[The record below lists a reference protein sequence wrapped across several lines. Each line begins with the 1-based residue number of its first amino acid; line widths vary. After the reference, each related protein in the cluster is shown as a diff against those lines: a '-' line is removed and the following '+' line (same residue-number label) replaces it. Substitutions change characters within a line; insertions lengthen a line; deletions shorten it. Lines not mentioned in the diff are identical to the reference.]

1 MAKAAGRLVYALAD
15 ATVPK
20 VNIVTDK
27 AFGSAYVIMNSK
39 ALGADVT
46 ISWPDSQI
54 GTMDANLA
62 AKILCDGK
70 DAETVSKTAAEYAAL
85 QNNVK
90 SAAARGY
97 VDEIVDPA
105 DTRKYLIGAFEML
118 FTKRDERPA
127 KKHGTV

>member
-1 MAKAAGRLVYALAD
+1 
-15 ATVPK
+15 
-20 VNIVTDK
+20 
-27 AFGSAYVIMNSK
+27 MNSK
-39 ALGADVT
+39 AIGADVT
-46 ISWPDSQI
+46 ISWPDAQV

-62 AKILCDGK
+62 AKIICDGK
-70 DAETVSKTAAEYAAL
+70 DAETVSKAAAEYAAL

-97 VDEIVDPA
+97 VDEIVEPA
-105 DTRKYLIGAFEML
+105 DTRKYVVGAFEML